1 MELSEDFLIW
11 LILGISLHDLWPWIN
26 VNLLKSSRA
35 FSCSDSFCQGKVMKT
50 DNNLC
55 INTTESRKSYNG
67 YYRSYGVQN
76 TIRFGPYEEQKGTFR
91 IRLDNSGSKNTWNSW
106 GMEGGGRLNSIS
118 IEIKPTHWISI
129 FLNVHAFSCLLY
141 NNIRW
146 VKIWAI
152 RNTSCLYYRN
162 KWIIKFIRVLW
173 SLQ

>member
-11 LILGISLHDLWPWIN
+11 LILGITLHDLWPWIN

-50 DNNLC
+50 DYYLC
-55 INTTESRKSYNG
+55 INTTESRKSDNG

-106 GMEGGGRLNSIS
+106 GMEGGGETKLYFHWNRAYPLNFYIPERSR
-118 IEIKPTHWISI
+118 I
-129 FLNVHAFSCLLY
+129 FLFTLQQYSVGEDLGYTEHVMF
-141 NNIRW
+141 
-146 VKIWAI
+146 
-152 RNTSCLYYRN
+152 
-162 KWIIKFIRVLW
+162 VL
-173 SLQ
+173 QKQVNY